1 MDKIGFIGCGNMGF
15 ALMSGLV
22 KAGKAERLI
31 CTDKNT
37 NAEIKVITKLN
48 ICYIQ
53 SNKELAEKAKYIV
66 LAVKPQ
72 FMDEVI
78 EEIRDVVT
86 ENSVIISIAPVSIE
100 KIRKSFGKDLKYV
113 RVMPNTPALIG
124 EGMSV
129 ISFSDAEF
137 TQEEKEIV
145 KEIFSDCGK
154 VEILDERHM
163 DAVVGIS
170 GSSPAYVYMFI
181 EAMADAGVKNGIPRD
196 IAYKLAAQTVLGSA
210 KMVLETGEHPA
221 VLKDRV
227 CSPGGTTIAA
237 VAVLEEKGFRSA
249 VIDAM
254 EACYNKTVSM
264 SAK

>member
-1 MDKIGFIGCGNMGF
+1 MEKIGFIGCGNMGF

-22 KAGKAERLI
+22 KAGKQDQLV
-31 CTDKNT
+31 CTDKDT
-37 NAEIKVITKLN
+37 DAEIKVITKLN
-48 ICYIQ
+48 IGYIRT
-53 SNKELAEKAKYIV
+53 NKELAQQAKYIV

-78 EEIRDVVT
+78 EEIKDVVT
-86 ENSVIISIAPVSIE
+86 EENVIISIAPVAIE
-100 KIRKSFGKDLKYV
+100 KIKNGFGKDLKYV

-129 ISFSDAEF
+129 VSFSNAEF
-137 TQEEKEIV
+137 TQEEKDV
-145 KEIFSDCGK
+145 VNEIFKSCGK
-154 VEILDERHM
+154 VEIMEERYL
-163 DAVVGIS
+163 DAVTAIS

-181 EAMADAGVKNGIPRD
+181 EAMADAGVKNGLPRN

-249 VIDAM
+249 VIEAM

>member
-1 MDKIGFIGCGNMGF
+1 MGKIGFIGCGNMGF

-22 KAGKAERLI
+22 KAGKQEQLI
-31 CTDKNT
+31 CTDKDT
-37 NAEIKVITKLN
+37 DAEIKVITKLN
-48 ICYIQ
+48 IAYIRT
-53 SNKELAEKAKYIV
+53 NKELAQQAKYIV

-72 FMDEVI
+72 FMNEVI
-78 EEIRDVVT
+78 DEIKDVVT
-86 ENSVIISIAPVSIE
+86 EEKVIISIAPVTIE
-100 KIRKSFGKDLKYV
+100 KIKNAFGKDLKYV

-129 ISFSDAEF
+129 VSFSNAEF
-137 TQEEKEIV
+137 TQEEKDV
-145 KEIFSDCGK
+145 VNEIFKSCGK
-154 VEILDERHM
+154 VEIMEERYL
-163 DAVVGIS
+163 DAVTAIS

-181 EAMADAGVKNGIPRD
+181 EAMADAGVKNGLPRN

-249 VIDAM
+249 VIEAM